1 MKDLV
6 SIIVPMHNAELYIS
20 KTIQSVMN
28 QTYQNWEL
36 LLIDDC
42 SADQTLQVAAAFGDS
57 RIVVVQQESN
67 MGAAIAR
74 NRGIQIAQGRYL
86 AYLDA
91 DDLWKPEKLENQI
104 AFMEKKQAAF
114 SFTNYEFA
122 DEDAIGTGKIVH
134 VPPSLTYK
142 QALSNT
148 TIFTST
154 VMFDLTRIQKPLL
167 EMPRVKSEDT
177 ASWWNILKSGYTA
190 WGLGE
195 NLVTYRRPKKSLS
208 SNKFEALLRIWNL
221 YRKVEG
227 LSIFKSCACFVLW
240 AIRAVLR
247 RI

>member
-6 SIIVPMHNAELYIS
+6 SIIVPMHNAEQYIT
-20 KTIQSVMN
+20 KTIQSVLD

-42 SADQTLQVAAAFGDS
+42 SIDHTLQVTAAFDDN
-57 RIVVVQQESN
+57 RIVLVQQERN
-67 MGAAIAR
+67 LGAAMAR
-74 NRGIQIAQGRYL
+74 NRGIQMAQGRYL

-91 DDLWKPEKLENQI
+91 DDLWKPEKLEHQI

-122 DEDAIGTGKIVH
+122 DENAVGTGKIVR
-134 VPPSLTYK
+134 VPTSLTYK

-154 VMFDLTRIQKPLL
+154 VMFDLTLIQKSLL

-177 ASWWNILKSGYTA
+177 ASWWKILKNGYIA
-190 WGLGE
+190 WGLEE

-227 LSIFKSCACFVLW
+227 LSVFTSCICFVLW
-240 AIRAVLR
+240 AVRAVLR